1 MNRNENSKC
10 IWKRN
15 ITDKKTFDKG
25 CFYKLGNVSAIS
37 KYDCLPVLL
46 YVQYIQNWE
55 GVGEIQGSLF
65 SWYSQLSFQ
74 A

>member
-1 MNRNENSKC
+1 MKRNENSNR

-15 ITDKKTFDKG
+15 KIDKKTFDTG
-25 CFYKLGNVSAIS
+25 CFYKLGNVSAVS
-37 KYDCLPVLL
+37 KYDCLPALL
-46 YVQYIQNWE
+46 YVQCIQNCM
-55 GVGEIQGSLF
+55 GVGQIQGSLF